1 VKLLVTGVH
10 GQLARS
16 LVERAHGRPEFDL
29 LTVGQPDV
37 DLEIAGSA
45 GDAIRRAGP
54 DLVINA
60 AAYTDVDRAEDEPE
74 RAFRINSEAA
84 GEVAA
89 AARELAIPVVHI
101 STDYVFDGA
110 AESPYSEEARPNP
123 IGVYGRSKLAGEEAV
138 RAADPDHLVLRTAWV
153 YSPFGRNFVRTMFDL
168 GEQRDEVRVVADQRG
183 SPTSALDLA
192 DAILLAAGRW
202 QGGDPLGLGQ
212 TYHLGGSGEASWF
225 DVAVQVM
232 AARERLGLRAATV
245 HPIATADWPTR
256 ARRPANSMLDS
267 AKFERDFRFQ
277 MPAWHVSVAGVVT
290 RLVKQN
296 V

>member
-138 RAADPDHLVLRTAWV
+138 RAADPDHLILRTAWV
-153 YSPFGRNFVRTMFDL
+153 YSPFGRNFARTMFDL